1 MTKLNLA
8 VLAGLFSL
16 AILAP
21 LGAETPYDGPVL
33 KLQGTNVEKTL
44 DKVQTV
50 VSSAE
55 SSARKGAASF
65 DEKMTT
71 GLNSISKS
79 LDALAKSL
87 NGITSDLSSAASAA
101 GTSANGI
108 AAGNGG
114 CVNIPGTTT
123 GTSCPQGTTGSQVG
137 QTIKDFFTALGNLAK
152 SFAGWVKAAWNEMNG
167 PSKEE
172 APLTNAVN
180 DIRTDWEKAKMELSA
195 KKVNQSAGK
204 MFSAIGTFIKSLFN

>member
-33 KLQGTNVEKTL
+33 KLQGTNVEKAL
-44 DKVQTV
+44 DKVQSV
-50 VSSAE
+50 VTAAE
-55 SSARKGAASF
+55 SSAKKGAASF
-65 DEKMTT
+65 DEKMTS
-71 GLNSISKS
+71 GLNGISKS

-123 GTSCPQGTTGSQVG
+123 DCPQGTTGSQVG

-152 SFAGWVKAAWNEMNG
+152 SFAGWVKAAWKEMNG